1 MASTPI
7 SSVSRLAGVAKSYPG
22 RSVLN
27 GFDITLEAGSVVA
40 LLGPNGAGKSTVA
53 GLMTGRLAA
62 DAGEVTLFGR
72 DPRNSES
79 RARMGVMLQAA
90 GLPEAL
96 TVAEAVELH
105 AGYFTRRLKTSDIL
119 EQAGLT
125 ALAKR
130 RCDKL
135 SGGEQRRVH
144 FALAIAGCPDF
155 LVLDEPTTGF
165 DPEARRAMWSLV
177 RAKADSGVAVLL
189 ATHHMDEADA
199 LADRIVVIADGKI
212 VADGPPAAI
221 KAKVAGSTIRIRT
234 GLSTERLQMLPGAT
248 RVDQRGAAT
257 AILTTNPR
265 ATLEA
270 LFGAD
275 PALTD
280 IEVASATLEDA
291 LADIVTNTV
300 QKAA

>member
-1 MASTPI
+1 MLKASQSQMKRAALSALSTNRTPP
-7 SSVSRLAGVAKSYPG
+7 LYQGW
-22 RSVLN
+22 
-27 GFDITLEAGSVVA
+27 
-40 LLGPNGAGKSTVA
+40 
-53 GLMTGRLAA
+53 
-62 DAGEVTLFGR
+62 
-72 DPRNSES
+72 
-79 RARMGVMLQAA
+79 
-90 GLPEAL
+90 
-96 TVAEAVELH
+96 
-105 AGYFTRRLKTSDIL
+105 
-119 EQAGLT
+119 
-125 ALAKR
+125 
-130 RCDKL
+130 
-135 SGGEQRRVH
+135 
-144 FALAIAGCPDF
+144 FATIPTGCPS
-155 LVLDEPTTGF
+155 
-165 DPEARRAMWSLV
+165 M

-291 LADIVTNTV
+291 LTDIVTNTV

>member
-1 MASTPI
+1 VPTAASSI
-7 SSVSRLAGVAKSYPG
+7 VARLQGVAKSYAG
-22 RSVLN
+22 RSVLD
-27 GFDITLEAGSVVA
+27 GFSVSLHAGSVVA

-53 GLMTGRLAA
+53 GLITGRLAA
-62 DAGEVTLFGR
+62 DAGTVRLFDR
-72 DPRNSES
+72 DPRDAEA

-96 TVAEAVELH
+96 TVAETIGLH
-105 AGYFTRRLKTSDIL
+105 AGCFKRRLKTADIL
-119 EQAGLT
+119 DQAGLA

-135 SGGEQRRVH
+135 SGGEQRRVQ
-144 FALAIAGCPDF
+144 FALAIAGAPDF

-165 DPEARRAMWSLV
+165 DPEARRAMWRLV
-177 RAKADSGVAVLL
+177 REKADAGAAVLL

-199 LADRIVVIADGKI
+199 LADRIVVIADGQI
-212 VADGPPAAI
+212 IADGPPAAI
-221 KAKVAGSTIRIRT
+221 KAKVAGSIIRIRT
-234 GLSTERLQMLPGAT
+234 GLPPARLQLLPGAT
-248 RVDQRGAAT
+248 KIDQRGADT
-257 AILTTNPR
+257 AILTTNAR

-280 IEVASATLEDA
+280 FEVASASLEDA
-291 LADIVTNTV
+291 LADILAKTA
-300 QKAA
+300 KEAA

>member
-1 MASTPI
+1 VSPSAS
-7 SSVSRLAGVAKSYPG
+7 SNVARLGGVSKSYSG
-22 RSVLN
+22 RSVLKD
-27 GFDITLEAGSVVA
+27 FDFALEAGSVVA

-53 GLMTGRLAA
+53 GLITGRLAA
-62 DAGEVTLFGR
+62 DGGTVTLFDR
-72 DPRNSES
+72 DPRDPDS

-96 TVAEAVELH
+96 TVAEAVGLH
-105 AGYFTRRLKTSDIL
+105 AGYFKRRLKTKDIL

-144 FALAIAGCPDF
+144 FALAIAGAPDF

-165 DPEARRAMWSLV
+165 DPEARRAMWRLV
-177 RAKADSGVAVLL
+177 REKADAGVGVLL
-189 ATHHMDEADA
+189 ATHHMDEAEA

-212 VADGPPAAI
+212 IADGPPAAI

-234 GLSTERLQMLPGAT
+234 GLSPAHLKILPSAAK
-248 RVDQRGAAT
+248 VDQRGADT
-257 AILTTNPR
+257 AILTTNAR

-270 LFGAD
+270 LFSAD

-280 IEVASATLEDA
+280 FEVTSASLEDA
-291 LADIVTNTV
+291 LADIIANTV
-300 QKAA
+300 KEAA